1 MSQSIQPAQEQ
12 MLFPSGSGNAS
23 AFLEVSGLTPELFA
37 DVSQS
42 KFVWAVSLLL
52 LLGLA
57 RLVVSG
63 RNKLPPGVKPLPR
76 LPGSYISIVT
86 DMSTTNELNRSS
98 VGWSFLG
105 RS

>member
-57 RLVVSG
+57 RLVTSA

-76 LPGSYISIVT
+76 LPGSYIQIVPDLNTT
-86 DMSTTNELNRSS
+86 DELNRSPM
-98 VGWSFLG
+98 GWSFLG

>member
-23 AFLEVSGLTPELFA
+23 AFLETSGLTPELFA

-57 RLVVSG
+57 RLFTSG

-76 LPGSYISIVT
+76 LPGSYTYIVT
-86 DMSTTNELNRSS
+86 DTNTTNGLHRSPM
-98 VGWSFLG
+98 GWSFLG
-105 RS
+105 RP

>member
-12 MLFPSGSGNAS
+12 MLFPSGGVGNAS
-23 AFLEVSGLTPELFA
+23 TFLETSGLTPELFA

-57 RLVVSG
+57 RLFTSG
-63 RNKLPPGVKPLPR
+63 KQKLPPGVKPLPR
-76 LPGSYISIVT
+76 LPG
-86 DMSTTNELNRSS
+86 L
-98 VGWSFLG
+98 
-105 RS
+105 